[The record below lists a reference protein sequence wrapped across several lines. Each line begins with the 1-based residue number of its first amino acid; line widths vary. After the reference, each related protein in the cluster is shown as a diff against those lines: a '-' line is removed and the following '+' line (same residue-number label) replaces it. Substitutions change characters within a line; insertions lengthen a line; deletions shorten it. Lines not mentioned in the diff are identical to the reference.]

1 MSKLKNVPVI
11 TDECKE
17 AFQKLSTLNIKNF
30 QDFDALAKSIGYTDK
45 NFVKFLKDTSYSE
58 KTLDN
63 YNQYLQKASSS
74 TAKFAATLKSIGVNI
89 AIMLAIN
96 LAIKAATELW
106 DYYNVTVAEVQ
117 EEIDAIN
124 DKLSTLNGELEDLL
138 AKDPARRTD
147 AEKERIKYLKE
158 RIELEEQLLEQ
169 QQKRQAAE
177 ILGNKLACLKIYNVS
192 IYTSQLKP

>member
-1 MSKLKNVPVI
+1 M
-11 TDECKE
+11 
-17 AFQKLSTLNIKNF
+17 QNIVS
-30 QDFDALAKSIGYTDK
+30 AKQLGERIGYT
-45 NFVKFLKDTSYSE
+45 NEEFFKFAKQADTSGDI
-58 KTLDN
+58 LQ
-63 YNQYLQKASSS
+63 QYKDYIGKASSS
-74 TAKFAATLKSIGVNI
+74 TAKFAATLKSIGANI

-147 AEKERIKYLKE
+147 AEKERIKYLK
-158 RIELEEQLLEQ
+158 
-169 QQKRQAAE
+169 
-177 ILGNKLACLKIYNVS
+177 
-192 IYTSQLKP
+192 